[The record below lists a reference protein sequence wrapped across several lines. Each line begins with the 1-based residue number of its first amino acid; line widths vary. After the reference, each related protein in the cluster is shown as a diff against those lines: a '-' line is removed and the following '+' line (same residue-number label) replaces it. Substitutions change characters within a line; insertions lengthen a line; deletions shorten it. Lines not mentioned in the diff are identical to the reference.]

1 MLPKRR
7 TRKKQ
12 LLQRKRL
19 RKRLQL
25 RRRLKKKAEEE
36 ANAAKKKDEEEAAAA
51 KKKAEEEAAAKK
63 KAEEE
68 AAAKR
73 KAEEIAIAN
82 MKDPIQELFLTSIRA
97 YSSTGGIENADP
109 VSKSEL
115 NAELTRVAK
124 QFGGVE
130 GEDMTQ
136 FPTLNF
142 TDPEVD
148 PINVGS
154 K

>member
-1 MLPKRR
+1 MGEAAA
-7 TRKKQ
+7 KK
-12 LLQRKRL
+12 KAEAEAAA
-19 RKRLQL
+19 
-25 RRRLKKKAEEE
+25 KKKAEEE
-36 ANAAKKKDEEEAAAA
+36 AAAAKKKAEEEAAAA

-109 VSKSEL
+109 VAKSEL

-130 GEDMTQ
+130 GDDMTQ

>member
-1 MLPKRR
+1 MGAAA
-7 TRKKQ
+7 
-12 LLQRKRL
+12 
-19 RKRLQL
+19 
-25 RRRLKKKAEEE
+25 KKKAEEE
-36 ANAAKKKDEEEAAAA
+36 AADAKKRAEEEAAAA
-51 KKKAEEEAAAKK
+51 KKKAEEEAAAAKNKAEEEAAAAKK

-97 YSSTGGIENADP
+97 YSSTGGIENADS
-109 VSKSEL
+109 VAKSEL
-115 NAELTRVAK
+115 NAELTRIAK
-124 QFGGVE
+124 QFGGME
-130 GEDMTQ
+130 GDDMTQ

-154 K
+154 N

>member
-1 MLPKRR
+1 MGAA
-7 TRKKQ
+7 
-12 LLQRKRL
+12 
-19 RKRLQL
+19 
-25 RRRLKKKAEEE
+25 KKKAEEE
-36 ANAAKKKDEEEAAAA
+36 AAAKKKAEAEAAA
-51 KKKAEEEAAAKK
+51 KKKAEEEAAAKKKAEEEAAAAKK

-130 GEDMTQ
+130 G
-136 FPTLNF
+136 
-142 TDPEVD
+142 
-148 PINVGS
+148 
-154 K
+154 

>member
-1 MLPKRR
+1 MGEK
-7 TRKKQ
+7 
-12 LLQRKRL
+12 
-19 RKRLQL
+19 
-25 RRRLKKKAEEE
+25 
-36 ANAAKKKDEEEAAAA
+36 AAA
-51 KKKAEEEAAAKK
+51 ERAAAEK
-63 KAEEE
+63 
-68 AAAKR
+68 AAAEKAAAER